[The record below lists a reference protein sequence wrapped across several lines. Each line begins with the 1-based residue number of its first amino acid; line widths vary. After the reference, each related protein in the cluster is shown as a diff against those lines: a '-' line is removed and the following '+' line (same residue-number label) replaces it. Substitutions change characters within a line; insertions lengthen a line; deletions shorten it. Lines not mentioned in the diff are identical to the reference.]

1 MIKQVAETSLL
12 NRGPNTA
19 SERVNIFLQVRN
31 DQRKDVGHNP
41 LIHHQGH
48 TTSDRKSRFQISKT
62 KKQFYIIWF
71 NSE

>member
-1 MIKQVAETSLL
+1 MIKLVAETSLL
-12 NRGPNTA
+12 TRGPNTA

-48 TTSDRKSRFQISKT
+48 TTTLVTGSPDSKSQNKT
-62 KKQFYIIWF
+62 VLY
-71 NSE
+71 NMV

>member
-1 MIKQVAETSLL
+1 MIKLVAETSLL
-12 NRGPNTA
+12 TRGPNTA

-48 TTSDRKSRFQISKT
+48 TTSDRQSTFQISKT
-62 KKQFYIIWF
+62 KQFYIIWF
-71 NSE
+71 NCE